1 MFDFQCDQLYHDF
14 TGTDRRA
21 AELRVYSFS
30 ERSAAPSPACCS
42 LMNSWSTRA
51 TWVHLVTST
60 SFEWSGSSVCSS
72 GDSDLIEHCEH
83 NRLNVFGK
91 CKPAD
96 KRYRYGKRKHTRTLW
111 QTSSEWSMASSC
123 GLYLNGCVPDLSL
136 QTANTPGAADMWCD
150 DKDKACFCFYA
161 SSLSLSG
168 KSQHQQPPRYYNK

>member
-1 MFDFQCDQLYHDF
+1 MFDFQWDQLYQDL

-21 AELRVYSFS
+21 AEHRVYSFP

-42 LMNSWSTRA
+42 QMNSWSTPT

-60 SFEWSGSSVCSS
+60 SFEWSGSFMCSS

-83 NRLNVFGK
+83 NQLNVVGK

-96 KRYRYGKRKHTRTLW
+96 KQYRHGKRMRTLW

-123 GLYLNGCVPDLSL
+123 GLYLNGCAPDLSL
-136 QTANTPGAADMWCD
+136 QTANTPGAADTWCD
-150 DKDKACFCFYA
+150 DKDKACFVFMLHCSA
-161 SSLSLSG
+161 SLANHNTSS
-168 KSQHQQPPRYYNK
+168 HRDITINKK